1 MPLSIETQQLMDA
14 SHEVLKKSFSQE
26 EINSIAYFVEVASG
40 KANNLSN
47 EEKASLETFF
57 ENAVNNQD
65 LNKKVSKAMKSM
77 PQELAVTSQALGFVR
92 NFCYKTRFMDNIDGI
107 NKKTVRNLELL
118 ESGQTVE
125 TSEKMN
131 LSEIG
136 MLTDTLKSQDIINLL
151 SSSNIITPGGKLDGV
166 RSTISS
172 TKEVLQRLNKKIDSG
187 MGVQSG
193 DMYFTH
199 TQSQN
204 ALMNRDPK
212 SFFEKAK
219 NHVTKYQHAATLYK
233 RDDETLLGTYNTYIN
248 QVEDYINYAKD
259 LNNLH
264 MQEFARLDNSGYM
277 TQEIAN
283 AIKKFSSLE
292 NMTAIVALS
301 DQIEKYAKIAQGEA
315 VTPKDFEN
323 ILKDMQPLVDSALRL
338 NNGKRQTEFF
348 GAVISNVPGL
358 SDDVR
363 EQVFYNMAV
372 QTGNLSVGR
381 EFLLQDLYNLNNVTT
396 TLDKPRVSHIN
407 AEYERYDLSTQEAL
421 MSKQYRIDPIKLIES
436 LETKIALQEKLG
448 HDWEHQIRN
457 QFTKIATKIH
467 GNTNFQITNDMD
479 RMISAGLADYGLA
492 SDIGDAEPKV
502 GLKGKVA
509 GSVADR
515 VNTGMGDIKFGNKGH
530 KTDKVEENK
539 FEKLRDRMLG
549 LNGEEAS
556 KNMLCSEFAAKA
568 TLTAFV
574 ELNDWIEKETGV
586 KKALNTPI
594 ENKEVLNRVHPQR
607 LLELMESSGC
617 VTEVKNP
624 ILEQLVNTN
633 NYKKNYHVKEN
644 ATELLYDRIKTLA
657 SETRDDQDKFVK
669 DASVIFKAYMKA
681 ENPEHGRSDQ
691 EINDM
696 LKPALIDLHETYK
709 TRNPESFMQKLQQF
723 VVKVKEFCG
732 KKFGYEYKT
741 VKSGVKNILD
751 SAPEEKGSEKVTQ
764 STPKESKVTVVSTV
778 KEPKKETAVEK
789 YVTNRGGHVKSS
801 SKGAKKQTA
810 EEKYVTS
817 RSSSSSQRGR

>member
-1 MPLSIETQQLMDA
+1 MPISIETQQLMDA
-14 SHEVLKKSFSQE
+14 SQAVLKQSMSQE
-26 EINSIAYFVEVASG
+26 EISSIAYFVEVASG
-40 KANNLSN
+40 KADNLSN

-65 LNKKVSKAMKSM
+65 LNKKVSKAMKSL
-77 PQELAVTSQALGFVR
+77 PEELAVTSQALGFVR
-92 NFCYKTRFMDNIDGI
+92 NFCYKTRFMDNIEGI

-125 TSEKMN
+125 ASEKMN

-136 MLTDTLKSQDIINLL
+136 MLTDTLKSQEIINLL
-151 SSSNIITPGGKLDGV
+151 SSNNIITPGGKLDGV

-187 MGVQSG
+187 MDVQSG

-204 ALMNRDPK
+204 ALMNRNPK

-233 RDDETLLGTYNTYIN
+233 RDDETLIDTYNAYID

-259 LNNLH
+259 LNSLH
-264 MQEFARLDNSGYM
+264 MQEFVRLSNSGHM

-283 AIKKFSSLE
+283 AIEGFSIE
-292 NMTAIVALS
+292 NMTAIMALS
-301 DQIEKYAKIAQGEA
+301 EQIEKYDKIAQGET

-323 ILKDMQPLVDSALRL
+323 ILKDMQPLVDNALRL
-338 NNGKRQTEFF
+338 NNGRREMEFF
-348 GAVISNVPGL
+348 GAVISSVPGL
-358 SDDVR
+358 SGE
-363 EQVFYNMAV
+363 EQQRVFTDMIA
-372 QTGNLSVGR
+372 QTENLSIGQ
-381 EFLLQDLYNLNNVTT
+381 ESLLQDLYNLNNITT

-421 MSKQYRIDPIKLIES
+421 MSKQYRIDPIKLVES
-436 LETKIALQEKLG
+436 PETKKALQEKLG
-448 HDWEHQIRN
+448 DDWEKQIRN
-457 QFTKIATKIH
+457 QFTKIATEVH
-467 GNTNFQITNDMD
+467 GNTDFEITNDLD

-492 SDIGDAEPKV
+492 SNVSDAKPEV
-502 GLKGKVA
+502 GLKGKAA

-515 VNTGMGDIKFGNKGH
+515 INTGMGNIKFGNKGH

-568 TLTAFV
+568 TLTSFV

-594 ENKEVLNRVHPQR
+594 DNKEVLNRVHPQR

-633 NYKKNYHVKEN
+633 NYKKNYYVKEN

-681 ENPEHGRSDQ
+681 ENPEHGRSDK

-709 TRNPESFMQKLQQF
+709 TRNPESFMQKLKQF

-741 VKSGVKNILD
+741 VKSGVKNILN
-751 SAPEEKGSEKVTQ
+751 STPEEKGSEKVDK
-764 STPKESKVTVVSTV
+764 STPKESKAVVVSTV
-778 KEPKKETAVEK
+778 KEPKKQTAV
-789 YVTNRGGHVKSS
+789 
-801 SKGAKKQTA
+801 
-810 EEKYVTS
+810 EKYVTS
-817 RSSSSSQRGR
+817 RSSSSSKRGR

>member
-1 MPLSIETQQLMDA
+1 MPLSIETQELIDA
-14 SHEVLKKSFSQE
+14 SQPALKSFSQE
-26 EINSIAYFVEVASG
+26 EINSIAYFVEVGSG
-40 KANNLSN
+40 KANNLTT
-47 EEKASLETFF
+47 EEKASLEKFF
-57 ENAVNNQD
+57 ENAINNQD

-77 PQELAVTSQALGFVR
+77 PQEQKLAGMSNALGFVR
-92 NFCYKTRFMDNIDGI
+92 NFCYKTRFMDNINAI

-125 TSEKMN
+125 ASEKMN

-136 MLTDTLKSQDIINLL
+136 MLTDTLKSQVIINLL
-151 SSSNIITPGGKLDGV
+151 SSNNIITPGGKLDGV

-172 TKEVLQRLNKKIDSG
+172 TKEVLQSLNKKIDSG
-187 MGVQSG
+187 MDVQSG

-233 RDDETLLGTYNTYIN
+233 MDDESLLETYNTYIG
-248 QVEDYINYAKD
+248 QVEDYIDYAKD

-264 MQEFARLDNSGYM
+264 MQEFIRLNSSGHM
-277 TQEIAN
+277 TGEAAN
-283 AIKKFSSLE
+283 AINRFSQE
-292 NMTAIVALS
+292 NMAAITALN
-301 DQIEKYAKIAQGEA
+301 DQIEKYDKIAEGEDI
-315 VTPKDFEN
+315 TPKDFEN
-323 ILKDMQPLVDSALRL
+323 ILKDMQPLVDNALRL
-338 NNGKRQTEFF
+338 NNSKREMAFF
-348 GAVISNVPGL
+348 DAVISNVPGL
-358 SDDVR
+358 SD
-363 EQVFYNMAV
+363 EAQKLLFGNMFD
-372 QTGNLSVGR
+372 QSKGLSVGR
-381 EFLLQDLYNLNNVTT
+381 ESLLQDLYDLNNVTT
-396 TLDKPRVSHIN
+396 TLDKPKVSHIN
-407 AEYERYDLSTQEAL
+407 AEYERYDLSTEEAL

-436 LETKIALQEKLG
+436 PETKVALQDKLG
-448 HDWEHQIRN
+448 SDWEKQVSD

-467 GNTNFQITNDMD
+467 GNTNFEITNDLD
-479 RMISAGLADYGLA
+479 RMVSAGLADYGLA
-492 SDIGDAEPKV
+492 SDAGDDKPKV

-509 GSVADR
+509 GSILDR

-530 KTDKVEENK
+530 KADKVEENK

-617 VTEVKNP
+617 VKEVKNP

-644 ATELLYDRIKTLA
+644 ATDLLYDKIKTLA
-657 SETRDDQDKFVK
+657 GETRDNQDKFVK
-669 DASVIFKAYMKA
+669 DASLIFKAYMNA
-681 ENPEHGRSDQ
+681 ENPKHGRSDK

-696 LKPALIDLHETYK
+696 LKPALTDLHETYK

-723 VVKVKEFCG
+723 IVKVKEFCG

-741 VKSGVKNILD
+741 
-751 SAPEEKGSEKVTQ
+751 
-764 STPKESKVTVVSTV
+764 
-778 KEPKKETAVEK
+778 
-789 YVTNRGGHVKSS
+789 
-801 SKGAKKQTA
+801 
-810 EEKYVTS
+810 
-817 RSSSSSQRGR
+817 

>member
-1 MPLSIETQQLMDA
+1 MPLSIETQQLIGA
-14 SHEVLKKSFSQE
+14 SQPALKSFSQE
-26 EINSIAYFVEVASG
+26 EINSIAYFVEVGSG
-40 KANNLSN
+40 KANNLTT
-47 EEKASLETFF
+47 EEKASLEKFF
-57 ENAVNNQD
+57 ENAINNQD

-77 PQELAVTSQALGFVR
+77 PQELAGMSNALGFVR
-92 NFCYKTRFMDNIDGI
+92 NFCYKTRFMDNINAI

-125 TSEKMN
+125 ASEKMN

-151 SSSNIITPGGKLDGV
+151 SSNNIITPGGKLDGV

-172 TKEVLQRLNKKIDSG
+172 TKEVLQSLNKKIDSG
-187 MGVQSG
+187 MDVQSG

-233 RDDETLLGTYNTYIN
+233 MDDESLLETYNTYIN
-248 QVEDYINYAKD
+248 QVKDYIDYAKD

-264 MQEFARLDNSGYM
+264 MQEFIRLSMSGHM
-277 TQEIAN
+277 TEQAAN
-283 AIKKFSSLE
+283 AINQFSQE
-292 NMTAIVALS
+292 NMAAITALNE
-301 DQIEKYAKIAQGEA
+301 QIEKYDKIVEGEDI
-315 VTPKDFEN
+315 TPKDFEN
-323 ILKDMQPLVDSALRL
+323 ILKDTQPLVDNALRL
-338 NNGKRQTEFF
+338 NDITREMVFF
-348 GAVISNVPGL
+348 DKVISNVPGL
-358 SDDVR
+358 SDE
-363 EQVFYNMAV
+363 EQKRLFDDMFD
-372 QTGNLSVGR
+372 QSEDLSVGR
-381 EFLLQDLYNLNNVTT
+381 ESLLQDLYNLNNVTT
-396 TLDKPRVSHIN
+396 TLDKPKVSHIN
-407 AEYERYDLSTQEAL
+407 AEYERYDLSTEEAL

-436 LETKIALQEKLG
+436 PETKVALQDKLG
-448 HDWEHQIRN
+448 SDWEKQVRD

-467 GNTNFQITNDMD
+467 GNTDFEITNDLD

-492 SDIGDAEPKV
+492 SDTGDAKPKV
-502 GLKGKVA
+502 GLKGQVA
-509 GSVADR
+509 GSIADR
-515 VNTGMGDIKFGNKGH
+515 FNTGMGDIKFGNKGH
-530 KTDKVEENK
+530 KADKVEENK
-539 FEKLRDRMLG
+539 FEKLRDGMLG

-568 TLTAFV
+568 ALTAFV

-607 LLELMESSGC
+607 LLELMENSGC
-617 VTEVKNP
+617 VKEVKNP
-624 ILEQLVNTN
+624 ILEQLINTN

-657 SETRDDQDKFVK
+657 GETRDDQDKFVK
-669 DASVIFKAYMKA
+669 DASLIFKAYMNA
-681 ENPEHGRSDQ
+681 ENPKHGRSDK

-696 LKPALIDLHETYK
+696 LKPALTDLHETYK

-723 VVKVKEFCG
+723 IVKVKEFCG

-741 VKSGVKNILD
+741 VKSGVKNILN
-751 SAPEEKGSEKVTQ
+751 STPEEKGSEKVVK
-764 STPKESKVTVVSTV
+764 STPAKSEAVVISTV
-778 KEPKKETAVEK
+778 KELKRPYPVLVEHLFIDLLLLLSFL
-789 YVTNRGGHVKSS
+789 VCCVLEDIL
-801 SKGAKKQTA
+801 A
-810 EEKYVTS
+810 
-817 RSSSSSQRGR
+817 

>member
-65 LNKKVSKAMKSM
+65 LNKKVSKAMKSK
-77 PQELAVTSQALGFVR
+77 PQELAVTSRALGFVR
-92 NFCYKTRFMDNIDGI
+92 NFCYKTRFMDNIEGI

-125 TSEKMN
+125 ASERMN

-136 MLTDTLKSQDIINLL
+136 MLTDTLKSQDVINLL
-151 SSSNIITPGGKLDGV
+151 SSNNIITPGGKLDGV
-166 RSTISS
+166 QSTISS
-172 TKEVLQRLNKKIDSG
+172 TKEVLKRLNKTIDSG
-187 MGVQSG
+187 MDVQSG
-193 DMYFTH
+193 DLYFTH

-248 QVEDYINYAKD
+248 QVEDYINYAKNLD
-259 LNNLH
+259 NLH
-264 MQEFARLDNSGYM
+264 MQMYVRLNNSGHM
-277 TQEIAN
+277 TQEAVN
-283 AIKKFSSLE
+283 AINQFRKE
-292 NMTAIVALS
+292 NMTAIAALNE
-301 DQIEKYAKIAQGEA
+301 QIEKFNKIAQGEA

-323 ILKDMQPLVDSALRL
+323 ILKDMQPLVDNALRL
-338 NNGKRQTEFF
+338 NNSRREMEFF
-348 GAVISNVPGL
+348 GAVITNVPGL
-358 SDDVR
+358 TG
-363 EQVFYNMAV
+363 EEKKQVFANMLG
-372 QTGNLSVGR
+372 QTENLSIGQ
-381 EFLLQDLYNLNNVTT
+381 ETLLKDLYNLNNVTAS
-396 TLDKPRVSHIN
+396 LDKPRVSHIN

-436 LETKIALQEKLG
+436 PETKQALQEKLG
-448 HDWEHQIRN
+448 DDWEHQIRN

-479 RMISAGLADYGLA
+479 RMVSAGLADYGLA
-492 SDIGDAEPKV
+492 SDVGDAKPKV

-810 EEKYVTS
+810 VEKYVTS